1 MEDQNNRD
9 FNALN
14 DTASMAPNLPS
25 LNNADLASESRALRN
40 RSSLMTPRRFR
51 SLNVPKVERRVKISG
66 SLDFVSL
73 LLVDDIGVT
82 ICGENI
88 GASGSHACVDAVIAG
103 KTSCAVKSH
112 NVFIRTPS
120 VKGKHTV
127 YLTPCLDITMLASE
141 MIGPLLTIE
150 RTVEVWSSF
159 LPRLPS
165 LLSSEASNL
174 IASIDIVLESKSSFK
189 TPSKK

>member
-1 MEDQNNRD
+1 M
-9 FNALN
+9 L
-14 DTASMAPNLPS
+14 
-25 LNNADLASESRALRN
+25 
-40 RSSLMTPRRFR
+40 
-51 SLNVPKVERRVKISG
+51 VK
-66 SLDFVSL
+66 
-73 LLVDDIGVT
+73 DIDVT
-82 ICGENI
+82 ICGEII
-88 GASGSHACVDAVIAG
+88 GASGSHACVDAVISG

-112 NVFIRTPS
+112 NVKAKGLLDNHFYIRTPS